1 MGAREVLTTIREWMA
16 GLRRAVLANRLK
28 SSALLALTGFVLV
41 SLLIMLVEA
50 VGHFPGGVRL
60 VFIGLWITSAVA
72 ALGMGIVWPLLKYT
86 VFAPGDQKLAHDY
99 AQRMPAV
106 RDRVLNALQLLERA
120 DTAEKEGYS
129 AELVLEAGRSVAEDL
144 KPIQPETLM
153 DRRTVKLALRM
164 ALAAGGLAVLLL
176 VFAHRPL
183 LSAAERVMKPGEEF
197 EPPAPFTLTVRP
209 GDASLVRGDS
219 LVVEVIADGQA
230 PEQITLERLEK
241 GKSATEPV
249 TLQKNSKFQIENSKS
264 QSEQPP
270 PIPPANGG
278 GIYHYTYRG
287 ITSPFT
293 YWAQAGRV
301 KTDKYNVAVQELPAV
316 RFLSLKLMPPAYTNL
331 EEQTLEENVGDVSAL
346 MGTKV
351 KLSLAATKTLK
362 SARLE
367 FITTDSSAA
376 QDDLKPG
383 MAQNLALDGSRAT
396 GDFTVERSGYY
407 RIRLTDTDGFDSR
420 DQILYRITARPDEAP
435 MITLLEPARDIDIA
449 ANVKVP
455 VVAEALDDYG
465 FTRMTLRYHRTSA
478 YEPAEVKDD
487 ESVYQPLAL
496 DYRLVEPGKATG
508 ELLWDMTPLDLLPED
523 QVMFFVEV
531 WDNDRI
537 QGPKRARTET
547 RLLRYPSMQELFEKE
562 QAQAQTQ
569 QISLA
574 DLMKESEEIRKKV
587 DEAVEEFK
595 SNPEMSWEKKQ
606 EIEQLMQ
613 KQAAMNDLLEK
624 VADAIQQ
631 AQQQAEQRSMF
642 SPSVMDK
649 MQQIQELVKE
659 VITPEMREALQKLA
673 QAMQQPSEEEL
684 RKAMENFQKHQD
696 LFEQAL
702 DQTLNML
709 KQLQMEKKL
718 DELTRRLDEL
728 GRQQEQLN
736 EKMEQNT
743 PETAQKNA
751 EEQKKL
757 AQEMKEIEK
766 KMAEL
771 AKEMK
776 ENQAKAQEQMQEL
789 QKQSEQEKLSEQMEQ
804 NSQQMSMCQN
814 QSAKKKGKHA
824 RRKMS
829 EMANQLQNIKQQMS
843 QEMDFEALAKLERSR
858 DQLLDLSMRQEALW
872 KQSEDLEA
880 GSPQMAEAAEE
891 QENLKQA
898 LQRVNQDLTELA
910 KESMYVTPQLMGAM
924 HQALMQMD
932 QASQATQERD
942 PRTAAHY
949 RKQALSALNAALKQ
963 NQSSCSSCKSSCNK
977 PNPNSMCNNVGQ
989 MAGKQQKLN
998 QQTQEMMGNQNP
1010 GQLSMGEQ
1018 ASMQRIAVEQDAL
1031 AKTAKQLAEEVAAS
1045 QQSLGKLDD
1054 VAKDMEEVAQDLRD
1068 RNVSEQTLQKQEHIE
1083 TRLLD
1088 FQRAQ
1093 REREFSPKRQ
1103 SRTGQDVVRRSPREL
1118 PDKPGQ
1124 DQLREDLL
1132 RALDA
1137 KYTPDYEQLIRQ
1149 YFDALSKWN

>member
-28 SSALLALTGFVLV
+28 SGVLLAGTAFIAV

-60 VFIGLWITSAVA
+60 VFIGLWIASAVA

-129 AELVLEAGRSVAEDL
+129 GELVLEAGRSVAEDL
-144 KPIQPETLM
+144 KPIQPKTLM
-153 DRRTVKLALRM
+153 DRRTLKLALRM

-176 VFAHRPL
+176 AFAHRPL

-197 EPPAPFTLTVRP
+197 EPPAPFTLTMRP

-219 LVVEVIADGQA
+219 LDVEITADGQA
-230 PEQITLERLEK
+230 PEQITLERIEK
-241 GKSATEPV
+241 GKSATEPI
-249 TLQKNSKFQIENSKS
+249 TLSL
-264 QSEQPP
+264 QPP
-270 PIPPANGG
+270 LTPPVNGG
-278 GIYHYTYRG
+278 GTYHYTYRG

-293 YWAQAGRV
+293 YWAMAGRV

-346 MGTKV
+346 IGTKV
-351 KLSLAATKTLK
+351 KLSLAATKSLK

-367 FITTDSSAA
+367 FIATDSSAA
-376 QDDLKPG
+376 RDDLKPG
-383 MAQNLALDGSRAT
+383 MTQSLALDGSRAN
-396 GDFTVERSGYY
+396 GDFMVERSGYY
-407 RIRLTDTDGFDSR
+407 RIRLMDTDGFDSR

-435 MITLLEPARDIDIA
+435 MITLLEPAQDIDIA
-449 ANVKVP
+449 ANVKVS

-478 YEPAEVKDD
+478 YEAPEVKDD
-487 ESVYQPLAL
+487 ESVYQPLAI
-496 DYRLVEPGKATG
+496 DYKVVEPGKATG
-508 ELLWDMTPLDLLPED
+508 ELLWDLTPLDLLPED

-537 QGPKRARTET
+537 HGPKRARTET

-696 LFEQAL
+696 QFEQAL

-789 QKQSEQEKLSEQMEQ
+789 QKESEQEKLSEQMEQ

-814 QSAKKKGKHA
+814 QAAKKKGKHA

-829 EMANQLQNIKQQMS
+829 EMANALQNIKQQMS

-910 KESMYVTPQLMGAM
+910 KQSMYVTPQLMGAM
-924 HQALMQMD
+924 HQAMMQMD

-942 PRTAAHY
+942 PRTATHY

-963 NQSSCSSCKSSCNK
+963 NQSSCSSSKSSCNK
-977 PNPNSMCNNVGQ
+977 PNPNSMCNNAGQ

-1031 AKTAKQLAEEVAAS
+1031 ARTAKELAEEVAAS

-1054 VAKDMEEVAQDLRD
+1054 VAKDMQDVAQDLRD

-1103 SRTGQDVVRRSPREL
+1103 SQTGQDVMRSSPREL

-1149 YFDALSKWN
+1149 YFEALSKWK

>member
-1 MGAREVLTTIREWMA
+1 MGAREVLTTIREWMT

-28 SSALLALTGFVLV
+28 SGALLALTGFVLV

-60 VFIGLWITSAVA
+60 VFISLWVVSAVA
-72 ALGMGIVWPLLKYT
+72 ALGLGLVWPLLKYT

-99 AQRMPAV
+99 AQRMPDV

-129 AELVLEAGRSVAEDL
+129 GELVLEAGRSVAEDL
-144 KPIQPETLM
+144 KPIQQESLM
-153 DRRTVKLALRM
+153 DRRTIKLALRM

-176 VFAHRPL
+176 IFAHRPL

-219 LVVEVIADGQA
+219 LVVEIMADGQA
-230 PEQITLERLEK
+230 PEQITLERIEK

-249 TLQKNSKFQIENSKS
+249 TLQKNPKS
-264 QSEQPP
+264 ETQNPSQTSAEF
-270 PIPPANGG
+270 
-278 GIYHYTYRG
+278 HYTYRG

-301 KTDKYNVAVQELPAV
+301 KTDKYEVAVRELPAV

-346 MGTKV
+346 IGTKV
-351 KLSLAATKTLK
+351 KLSLAATKSLK

-383 MAQNLALDGSRAT
+383 VTQSLALDGSRAN
-396 GDFTVERSGYY
+396 GEFTVERSGYY
-407 RIRLTDTDGFDSR
+407 RIRLTDLDGFDSR

-435 MITLLEPARDIDIA
+435 MITLIEPAQDIDIA
-449 ANVKVP
+449 ANVKVS

-478 YEPAEVKDD
+478 YEAAEVKDD
-487 ESVYQPLAL
+487 ESVYQPVAI
-496 DYRLVEPGKATG
+496 DYTVKEPGKATG
-508 ELLWDMTPLDLLPED
+508 ELLWDLTPLDLLPED
-523 QVMFFVEV
+523 QVLFFVEV

-537 QGPKRARTET
+537 HGPKRARTET
-547 RLLRYPSMQELFEKE
+547 RLLRYPSMQELFEQE

-574 DLMKESEEIRKKV
+574 DLMKESAEIRKKV

-595 SNPEMSWEKKQ
+595 SNPEMNWEKKQ

-673 QAMQQPSEEEL
+673 QAMQQPSEEEM
-684 RKAMENFQKHQD
+684 RKAMENFQKNQD
-696 LFEQAL
+696 QFEQAL

-804 NSQQMSMCQN
+804 NSQQMQMCQN

-843 QEMDFEALAKLERSR
+843 QEMDFESLAKLERSR

-910 KESMYVTPQLMGAM
+910 KQSMYVTPQLMGAM
-924 HQALMQMD
+924 HQAMMQMD

-942 PRTAAHY
+942 PRTATHY
-949 RKQALSALNAALKQ
+949 RKQALSALNEALKQ

-977 PNPNSMCNNVGQ
+977 PNPNSMCNNAGQ
-989 MAGKQQKLN
+989 MASQQQKLN

-1031 AKTAKQLAEEVAAS
+1031 AKTAKELAEEVAAS

-1054 VAKDMEEVAQDLRD
+1054 VAKDMHDVAQDLRD

-1103 SRTGQDVVRRSPREL
+1103 SQTGQDVVRSSPRAL
-1118 PDKPGQ
+1118 PNKPGQ

-1149 YFDALSKWN
+1149 YFDALSKWK